1 MIKLYDRIKERSYTI
16 GDGNFVLSGAFS
28 GFASFDSVY
37 ENGEILFY
45 VANDGNNYELGS
57 GKYVSANNS
66 LQRFPIKS
74 SNSNNKVNFPEGLKE
89 VYVNYPATNSVFN
102 GSGIDVIPQHS
113 GLPFWTS
120 ANSLSSE
127 NYFYIDAVNHRL
139 GLNKPNPSV
148 AIDIGGSNNYSHVKA
163 SGYTV
168 GSSGI
173 YFPSGNNGSSLYL
186 GGTQLTHY
194 ERNEIDV
201 NTGLASVIELSGTSN
216 QYFLL
221 RKQNAGTVFA
231 GPPSGCIPTCEPNYP
246 TFRLLVSDDLPDLSN
261 IYSTL
266 EYTIEVSGNLYN
278 YILET
283 SGVLNNTIYNVSGV
297 LNQKI
302 DNASG
307 ILNQRIQDASG
318 ILNQKI
324 DNVSGVLNQRIQDVS
339 GVLHQ
344 KIDNVSI
351 ISNENIQN
359 VSGILNQKID
369 NVSGILNQ
377 RIQDA
382 SGILNQKIDNV
393 SGVLNQRIQDVSG
406 VLNNTIIEYDDQENW
421 LNYLTHR
428 ISGTLVLSNSGNSCI
443 GVNSNPV
450 DARAIRAVNRKT
462 NFIDSSSNRFDL
474 ASIATRVD
482 PITTQNGYYDSYAL
496 YAVATTQILDGI
508 SNSGNLIGVGSRSLR
523 LIGNANDDG
532 NLSGIIGVKVDYGHG
547 PRGLEDTSNKVIFTS
562 ESYGIKVQSFVASGT
577 INTATD
583 LYLDNINTGGDRGS
597 INKSYGIVQKNT
609 SDNVLGGKLS
619 LSSSFD
625 PTCSL
630 DINSDLIR
638 IRQAKTPSST
648 GDTGNICW
656 DSNGLYVC
664 TSTNNWQSLSFA
676 GGGGGG
682 VVSSEIYSD
691 GRLSVSS
698 TNPYADGTGNT
709 IYYTKYIDRN
719 KISLYNTSTSS
730 WSNYVLPSNLSLAIQ
745 DIYIAIGD
753 LLAQKICDIFIY
765 LDPVDSQ
772 IKLKAEAWINITTR
786 NKPLTSLSK
795 DVYVLSEDYSKR
807 YIGSIKNDTDTI
819 SFLDSQTNRLI
830 YNAHNKIK
838 RKIGFLPT
846 STTTWVH
853 NNANWGQININ
864 SLPIVNIVN
873 GISDQASLLDINC
886 LLRFQKNS
894 DNLTQYSIGVAK
906 NSDTVPFTGGLKN
919 KIDYISIE
927 YNDSVQKVIDSY
939 LSELPSLGLTTYKIM
954 ERSQSING
962 PLIIL
967 SNNVANS
974 NLGGIFGYWEC

>member
-16 GDGNFVLSGAFS
+16 GDGNFILSGAFS

-66 LQRFPIKS
+66 IQRFPIKS

-139 GLNKPNPSV
+139 GLNKSNPSV

-201 NTGLASVIELSGTSN
+201 NTGLSSVIELSGASN

-246 TFRLLVSDDLPDLSN
+246 TFRLLVSDDLPDLSS

-283 SGVLNNTIYNVSGV
+283 SGVLNHTIYNVSGV

-307 ILNQRIQDASG
+307 ILNQRIQD
-318 ILNQKI
+318 
-324 DNVSGVLNQRIQDVS
+324 VS

-344 KIDNVSI
+344 KIDNVSGVLNQKI
-351 ISNENIQN
+351 DNISISSNENIQN
-359 VSGILNQKID
+359 V
-369 NVSGILNQ
+369 
-377 RIQDA
+377 

-406 VLNNTIIEYDDQENW
+406 VLNDTIIEYDDQENW

-428 ISGTLVLSNSGNSCI
+428 ISGTLVLSNNGNSCI

-450 DARAIRAVNRKT
+450 DARAIRAINRKT
-462 NFIDSSSNRFDL
+462 NFIDSSINRFDL

-482 PITTQNGYYDSYAL
+482 PITTQDGYYDSYAL
-496 YAVATTQILDGI
+496 YAVATSQILDGV

-532 NLSGIIGVKVDYGHG
+532 NLSGIIGLKVDYGHG
-547 PRGLEDTSNKVIFTS
+547 PRGLQDTSNKVIFTS

-577 INTATD
+577 INTSTD
-583 LYLDNINTGGDRGS
+583 LYLDNINTGGDRGF

-676 GGGGGG
+676 GGGGGD

-698 TNPYADGTGNT
+698 TNPYADGVGNA

-730 WSNYVLPSNLSLAIQ
+730 WNNYTIPSNLFI
-745 DIYIAIGD
+745 DISTIYA
-753 LLAQKICDIFIY
+753 LVTTSQKICDIFIY
-765 LDPVDSQ
+765 LDPADSQ
-772 IKLKAEAWINITTR
+772 IKLTAEVWTNTTIR
-786 NKPLTSLSK
+786 NKSLTFLSK
-795 DVYVLSEDYSKR
+795 DVYVLTEDYSKR
-807 YIGSIKNDTDTI
+807 YIGSIKNENI
-819 SFLDSQTNRLI
+819 SFVDNAINRLI

-853 NNANWGQININ
+853 NNANWGQINLV
-864 SLPIVNIVN
+864 SLPTIKIIN
-873 GISDQASLLDINC
+873 GIPDQASLLDINC

-894 DNLTQYSIGVAK
+894 DSLTQYSIGIAK
-906 NSDTVPFTGGLKN
+906 NSDTIPFTGGLKN

-954 ERSQSING
+954 ERSQPTNG
-962 PLIIL
+962 PLITL
-967 SNNVANS
+967 SKDVANS